1 MINFCLLNSKQDS
14 GTYRVSSL
22 VVSLSDECALLDQQ
36 KGSPSSHALFWQKLS
51 AWDKT
56 AIEMAQHMSKLEI
69 TPGSAYSG
77 KPLELTQE
85 QLNC

>member
-1 MINFCLLNSKQDS
+1 MVDTMDS
-14 GTYRVSSL
+14 RREGPSSP
-22 VVSLSDECALLDQQ
+22 ALL
-36 KGSPSSHALFWQKLS
+36 WRKLS

-56 AIEMAQHMSKLEI
+56 AIGKEHMSKLEI
-69 TPGSAYSG
+69 SHGSAYSR